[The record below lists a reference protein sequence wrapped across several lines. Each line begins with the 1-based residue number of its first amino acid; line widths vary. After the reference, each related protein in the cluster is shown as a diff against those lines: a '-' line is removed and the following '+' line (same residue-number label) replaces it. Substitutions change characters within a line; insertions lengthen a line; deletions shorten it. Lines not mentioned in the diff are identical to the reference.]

1 MAASPSPFFDSLNRI
16 GFRRWYERQLMAGHA
31 HLVLCLFALLG
42 VLGGAEAF
50 ARVAQGLDDTL
61 LDVAAIAVS
70 AVIGVWA
77 LRQYAQRMAL
87 AEFVAGQATC
97 PGCGSYGRLRG
108 ICAHAEGAQ
117 VECLKCARRWDIS
130 A

>member
-1 MAASPSPFFDSLNRI
+1 MAASSSPIFESLNRV

-42 VLGGAEAF
+42 VMGGAEAF
-50 ARVAQGLDDTL
+50 ARVAQDLGGKL
-61 LDVAAIAVS
+61 LDVGAIAVS
-70 AVIGVWA
+70 VVIGVWA

-97 PGCGSYGRLRG
+97 PGCSTYGRLRG

-117 VECLKCARRWDIS
+117 VECHKCARRWDIS